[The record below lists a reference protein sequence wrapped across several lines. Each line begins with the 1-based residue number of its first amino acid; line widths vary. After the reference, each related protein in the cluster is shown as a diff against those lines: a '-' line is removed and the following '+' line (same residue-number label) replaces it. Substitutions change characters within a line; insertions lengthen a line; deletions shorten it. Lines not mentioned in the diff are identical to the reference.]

1 MTDEEWQEENEKLD
15 ALFKKIEDAIKEYGK
30 VYEQE
35 QEERLKHVELPPNV
49 NEIIG
54 EFLDELNI

>member
-1 MTDEEWQEENEKLD
+1 MTQEEWQIENEKLD

-35 QEERLKHVELPPNV
+35 
-49 NEIIG
+49 
-54 EFLDELNI
+54 